1 MNPVIVMTH
10 SSKIESND
18 ASLVHKP
25 FIKIEPLTFNQTLL
39 SVHYDWIIFSSK
51 NAVKYFKPYLSQ
63 SHFKQVAVIGKKT
76 AAYCEKE
83 GIEVD
88 FYPADYSQEGFLAEC
103 PIHAEENVLIPSS
116 KAARPYLVEQ
126 LRECGITVQ
135 KIDLYQ
141 PQPDLENIKAVVQ
154 LIENNEVAAVT
165 FASSSAVRYFFDYLD
180 GKSLQFH
187 RYIVIGKQTLQTIQQ
202 YGQSAIQ
209 SDEPTID
216 AMIQK
221 AKEGKQNNG
230 F

>member
-18 ASLVHKP
+18 ASLMHKP

-51 NAVKYFKPYLSQ
+51 NAVKYFKPYLSR
-63 SHFKQVAVIGKKT
+63 SHYKQVAVIGKKT

-83 GIEVD
+83 GIAVD

-103 PIHAEENVLIPSS
+103 PIRAGESVLIPSS

-126 LRECGITVQ
+126 LRDREVAVE

-141 PQPDLENIKAVVQ
+141 PQPDLENIKTVVQ
-154 LIENNEVAAVT
+154 LIKNNEVVAVT

-180 GKSLQFH
+180 SASLQFNH
-187 RYIVIGKQTLQTIQQ
+187 YIVIGKQTLHTMHQ

-209 SDEPTID
+209 ADEPTID